1 MKPRFF
7 FAGLMACLVVAPASA
22 TNQVRTLN
30 TPRTFPPVASLDE
43 WQTRAREI
51 REQILVSCGLW
62 PMPEKTP
69 LQARVFDRL
78 EREGYTVEKVVFQSA
93 PGFYV
98 GGNLYRPR
106 GRGSGP
112 FPGILNPHG
121 HWSRGRLADGP
132 DGSVPARCISFARQ
146 GCVAFS
152 YDMVGYQDTFFAD
165 DARTG
170 KPETVFSRCHR
181 RFATNAV
188 YQLWHINLM
197 GLQTWN
203 SIRALDFLAT
213 LPDVEP
219 TRLACTG
226 ASGGGTQTF
235 MLGAVEDRLAA
246 QAPVVMVSHS
256 MQGGC
261 LCENAPGLRIRFSN
275 MEIAA
280 AAAPRPQLLVA
291 ATGDWTR
298 TTPTLEG
305 PAIEAVYRL
314 FDAAPQ
320 FRHVCYDFGHNYNQT
335 SRETVAAWFARWL
348 QAEPDAMTRPEKPY
362 AVEPDAALQV
372 FADGVLPPDAVT
384 EAQLIAWFMAQR
396 RAQLAALQ
404 PRRARDFGPFRDVMR
419 PLWRHTLQLEETP
432 PLLHFT
438 FKPPRDGDGFTVVEL
453 EIRRDGETDP
463 VIARHY
469 VPARPHGRLRHSSPL
484 IVLAHADGA
493 ASVVSPS
500 EPPAG
505 QARALLAQGWPVMLI
520 ARFTPSPA
528 ADPFANFYT
537 TYNRTVLQHRVRDL
551 ATTVAAARLLPTT
564 SPAHRRVVLCG
575 EGRAGLWA
583 LLAAPLADAVVA
595 DCDQLDA
602 TDDPSLLAP
611 DLFCPGLR
619 ALGGFETAGLLAAP
633 RPLWLHNTGEI
644 FATAALDEG
653 YRALGASRKLRVAP
667 LPLPAP
673 ALTRWLENL

>member
-1 MKPRFF
+1 MKPRFV
-7 FAGLMACLVVAPASA
+7 FAADGLPGRAPASA

-197 GLQTWN
+197 GLQTGTVSAPWIF
-203 SIRALDFLAT
+203 SLRFRTWSPRASPAPA
-213 LPDVEP
+213 LPAAARKP
-219 TRLACTG
+219 SCC
-226 ASGGGTQTF
+226 
-235 MLGAVEDRLAA
+235 AVEDRLAA

-280 AAAPRPQLLVA
+280 ARRCRA
-291 ATGDWTR
+291 ATFGR
-298 TTPTLEG
+298 RHR
-305 PAIEAVYRL
+305 RL
-314 FDAAPQ
+314 DA
-320 FRHVCYDFGHNYNQT
+320 HH
-335 SRETVAAWFARWL
+335 
-348 QAEPDAMTRPEKPY
+348 
-362 AVEPDAALQV
+362 
-372 FADGVLPPDAVT
+372 
-384 EAQLIAWFMAQR
+384 
-396 RAQLAALQ
+396 
-404 PRRARDFGPFRDVMR
+404 
-419 PLWRHTLQLEETP
+419 
-432 PLLHFT
+432 
-438 FKPPRDGDGFTVVEL
+438 
-453 EIRRDGETDP
+453 
-463 VIARHY
+463 
-469 VPARPHGRLRHSSPL
+469 
-484 IVLAHADGA
+484 AHAR
-493 ASVVSPS
+493 S
-500 EPPAG
+500 
-505 QARALLAQGWPVMLI
+505 
-520 ARFTPSPA
+520 
-528 ADPFANFYT
+528 
-537 TYNRTVLQHRVRDL
+537 
-551 ATTVAAARLLPTT
+551 
-564 SPAHRRVVLCG
+564 
-575 EGRAGLWA
+575 
-583 LLAAPLADAVVA
+583 
-595 DCDQLDA
+595 
-602 TDDPSLLAP
+602 
-611 DLFCPGLR
+611 
-619 ALGGFETAGLLAAP
+619 
-633 RPLWLHNTGEI
+633 
-644 FATAALDEG
+644 
-653 YRALGASRKLRVAP
+653 
-667 LPLPAP
+667 
-673 ALTRWLENL
+673 